1 MNVLIV
7 GAGEVGYHIAD
18 RLCREG
24 HHVTIIE
31 RDTDHA
37 RHLRNS
43 LNALVVEGNGAS
55 TETLEEANVAA
66 TQMFIAV
73 TDLDEV
79 NLITCL
85 LAHDYHVPRIIAR
98 IKALE
103 YTSTE
108 WKRNAQKLGISLV
121 INPQT
126 VVTEDI
132 CHSVSYTAAS
142 EVVEFAHGRVV
153 FLGYPIG
160 PKSPLADISLQTLG
174 EIRGLYRM
182 IVTGINREGTT
193 ITPRGEDVVKTGDTL
208 YFVCNKRDLPA
219 ITDLFGFE
227 ERVTKNVFVLGGG
240 NVGSQVAARLAALGY
255 RVKIIESNRAIC
267 EDLAARLEGI
277 QVLHAAGTDIDALK
291 NEGLE
296 KSDVFIAVTGDD
308 QSNILCSLLAKRHG
322 AKRAIALVDQRVY
335 VTLTPSLGIDVCVS
349 PRLATAGAILKYVRE
364 AEVVSMA
371 VVEQSD
377 SEVIEFSLPVTS
389 AILNQPLRT
398 LEIPP
403 GAIVG
408 AIVRGDDAIVP
419 SGDDHLE
426 AGDHVIVFS
435 LPEAAT
441 AVAKFF
447 S

>member
-1 MNVLIV
+1 MNVMIV
-7 GAGEVGYHIAD
+7 GAGEVGFNIAE

-24 HHVTIIE
+24 HQVTIVE
-31 RDTDHA
+31 RDAEHA
-37 RHLRNS
+37 RYLRNA

-55 TETLEEANVAA
+55 IQTLEEANVDAM
-66 TQMFIAV
+66 QLFIAV

-79 NLITCL
+79 NLVTCL
-85 LAHDYHVPRIIAR
+85 LAHDHHVPRIIAR
-98 IKALE
+98 IKTLE
-103 YTSTE
+103 YTSAE
-108 WKRNAQKLGISLV
+108 WKRNAEKLGIDLI
-121 INPQT
+121 INPQMA
-126 VVTEDI
+126 VTEDI
-132 CHSVSYTAAS
+132 CHSVAYTSAS

-160 PKSPLADISLQTLG
+160 PTSPLADISMQTLG

-182 IVTGINREGTT
+182 IVTGIDRDGAT
-193 ITPRGEDVVKTGDTL
+193 ITPRGEDVVKPGDTL

-227 ERVTKNVFVLGGG
+227 ERLTKSVFVLGGG
-240 NVGSQVAARLAALGY
+240 KVGRQVAAKLAALRY
-255 RVKIIESNRAIC
+255 RVKIVENNRAIC
-267 EDLAARLEGI
+267 EELAASLEGV
-277 QVLHAAGTDIDALK
+277 QVLNAAGTDIEALR

-296 KSDVFIAVTGDD
+296 KADVFIAVTGDD

-322 AKRAIALVDQRVY
+322 AKRAIALVDQPVY
-335 VTLTPSLGIDVCVS
+335 VTLSPSLGVDVCIS
-349 PRLATAGAILKYVRE
+349 PRLATAGAILKYVRQ

-377 SEVIEFSLPVTS
+377 SEVIEFSLPDTS
-389 AILNQPLRT
+389 TILHRPLKS
-398 LEIPP
+398 LEIPQ

-408 AIVRGDDAIVP
+408 AIVRGEEAIVP
-419 SGDDHLE
+419 SGDDCFE

-435 LPEAAT
+435 LPD
-441 AVAKFF
+441 AVKAVSKYF

>member
-1 MNVLIV
+1 MNVMIV
-7 GAGEVGYHIAD
+7 GAGEVGFHIAD

-24 HHVTIIE
+24 HDVTIVE
-31 RDTDHA
+31 RDAEHA
-37 RHLRNS
+37 RHLRNT

-55 TETLEEANVAA
+55 IETLEEARIGAM
-66 TQMFIAV
+66 QLFIAV

-85 LAHDYHVPRIIAR
+85 LAHDYRVPRIIAR
-98 IKALE
+98 IKTLE
-103 YTSTE
+103 YTSGE
-108 WKRNAQKLGISLV
+108 WKRNAEKLGIGMI
-121 INPQT
+121 INPQM

-142 EVVEFAHGRVV
+142 EVVEFARGRVV

-160 PKSPLADISLQTLG
+160 PTSPLADISMQTLG

-182 IVTGINREGTT
+182 IVTGINRNGVT
-193 ITPRGEDVVKTGDTL
+193 ITPRGHDVVKTGDTL

-227 ERVTKNVFVLGGG
+227 ERITKNIFILGGG
-240 NVGSQVAARLAALGY
+240 KIGRQVAVKLAALRY
-255 RVKIIESNRAIC
+255 RVKIIDSSRVVC
-267 EDLAARLEGI
+267 EELASRLDDI
-277 QVLHAAGTDIDALK
+277 HVLHAAGTDIEALK

-296 KSDVFIAVTGDD
+296 KADVFIAVTGDD
-308 QSNILCSLLAKRHG
+308 HSNILCSLLAKRHG
-322 AKRAIALVDQRVY
+322 AKRAIALVDQPVY
-335 VTLTPSLGIDVCVS
+335 VSLTHSLGVDICIS
-349 PRLATAGAILKYVRE
+349 PRLATASAILKYVRQ

-377 SEVIEFSLPVTS
+377 SEVIEFSLPANS
-389 AILNQPLRT
+389 SILYQPLKS
-398 LEIPP
+398 LDIPE

-408 AIVRGDDAIVP
+408 AIVRGDEGIVP
-419 SGDDHLE
+419 SGDDCFE

-435 LPEAAT
+435 LPEAAA
-441 AVAKFF
+441 AVSKFF

>member
-1 MNVLIV
+1 MKVMII
-7 GAGEVGYHIAD
+7 GAGEVGFHIAD

-24 HHVTIIE
+24 HDVTIVE
-31 RDTDHA
+31 KDAEHA
-37 RHLRNS
+37 RQLRNT

-55 TETLEEANVAA
+55 TETLEEANIASVRL
-66 TQMFIAV
+66 FIAV

-85 LAHDYHVPRIIAR
+85 LANDYRVPRIIAR
-98 IKALE
+98 IKTLA
-103 YTSTE
+103 YTSAE
-108 WKRNAQKLGISLV
+108 WKRNAEKLGISLI

-132 CHSVSYTAAS
+132 CHSVTYTAAS

-160 PKSPLADISLQTLG
+160 PKSPLADISMQTLG

-182 IVTGINREGTT
+182 IVTGINRRGTT

-227 ERVTKNVFVLGGG
+227 ERITKNVFVLGGG
-240 NVGSQVAARLAALGY
+240 TVGRRVAAKLAKLRY
-255 RVKIIESNRAIC
+255 RVKIVESNRAIC
-267 EDLAARLEGI
+267 EELAAELEGV
-277 QVLHAAGTDIDALK
+277 QVLNAAGTDIEALR

-296 KSDVFIAVTGDD
+296 NADVFIAVTGDD
-308 QSNILCSLLAKRHG
+308 QSNILCSLLAKAHG
-322 AKRAIALVDQRVY
+322 AKRAIALVDQPVY
-335 VTLTPSLGIDVCVS
+335 VTLSPSLGIDVCIS
-349 PRLATAGAILKYVRE
+349 PRLATASAILTYVRQ

-377 SEVIEFSLPVTS
+377 SEVIEFSLPAS
-389 AILNQPLRT
+389 SSILHRPLKS
-398 LEIPP
+398 LAVPE
-403 GAIVG
+403 GSIVG

-419 SGDDHLE
+419 SGDDHFE

-435 LPEAAT
+435 LPNAAA